1 MFLLKQPSLF
11 LRKLSLG
18 LGEDVNNEERK
29 KSLKIGPSPSLCS
42 NFTFGPPLLLSSSAT
57 RFVFFSPYFFS
68 SIRVFKASNTLRR
81 RLQVF
86 PYFQQLFFFCG
97 SCAFFFTW
105 VFPIQ
110 QGRQTFLS
118 VSSAPFIYIP
128 FSSLSPAVI
137 TRGVPYNYTRDHHF
151 LDFSVDSP
159 YYCLFPHFYS
169 ILLTLSSLSQDPMFR
184 RESSSSR
191 TSSTNIHTPSSCRSQ
206 A

>member
-86 PYFQQLFFFCG
+86 PYFQQLFFFLRQLCLFLYLSFSHSTG
-97 SCAFFFTW
+97 SPNLSLRFF
-105 VFPIQ
+105 
-110 QGRQTFLS
+110 
-118 VSSAPFIYIP
+118 SSIYI
-128 FSSLSPAVI
+128 
-137 TRGVPYNYTRDHHF
+137 YT
-151 LDFSVDSP
+151 
-159 YYCLFPHFYS
+159 
-169 ILLTLSSLSQDPMFR
+169 ILILVACCY
-184 RESSSSR
+184 
-191 TSSTNIHTPSSCRSQ
+191 H
-206 A
+206 